1 VSQDTRTTATH
12 ADEGGTEAAH
22 AVKSHRSQRSHR
34 SRRHRAGLGA
44 AYWVGIVLVLGGLG
58 MLGYVAWQFYGTN
71 IVSKQA
77 QERLVDDLTERW
89 AVAPDAEIDRA
100 PAEPAGVPL
109 GDASALIRIPA
120 FGDDYIVPVL
130 EGIGDDELSAG
141 YGHFPDSADPGQ
153 RGNYALAAHRVTHG
167 EPLRDMPELRPGDEV
182 IVETREAI
190 YTYELD
196 TNPND
201 LIVTFE
207 DIWVVDPLPKN
218 PDGGVQPAQRPG
230 QKLITLTTCSELF
243 HTDNR
248 MIAFGHL
255 VETEK
260 KQAGTAS

>member
-1 VSQDTRTTATH
+1 MSQDTGATTTA
-12 ADEGGTEAAH
+12 ASEGEATGVPPAG
-22 AVKSHRSQRSHR
+22 RR
-34 SRRHRAGLGA
+34 SRRHKRRAGRGFSFWLGL
-44 AYWVGIVLVLGGLG
+44 VLVLAGLG
-58 MLGYVAWQFYGTN
+58 MLGYVGWQMYGTN
-71 IVSKQA
+71 IVSRQA
-77 QERLVDDLTERW
+77 QERIVEDLTEQW
-89 AVAPDAEIDRA
+89 AVAPDTTIDGEPA
-100 PAEPAGVPL
+100 PDPAGVPL

-130 EGIGDDELSAG
+130 EGIGDEELSSG
-141 YGHFPDSADPGQ
+141 YGHFPDTADPGE

-182 IVETREAI
+182 IVETRDAI

-207 DIWVVDPLPKN
+207 DIWVIDPLPKN

-243 HTDNR
+243 PTDNR

-255 VETEK
+255 VDTQQK
-260 KQAGTAS
+260 